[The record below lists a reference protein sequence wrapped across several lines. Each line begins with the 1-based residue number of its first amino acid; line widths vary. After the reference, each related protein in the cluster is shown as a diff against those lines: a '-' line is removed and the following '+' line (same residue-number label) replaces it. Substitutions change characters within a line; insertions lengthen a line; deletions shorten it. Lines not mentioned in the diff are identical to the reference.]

1 MPATTLAREVI
12 DLWLRRQLRRE
23 RHAAI
28 VAYAEEMASTNLDLD
43 PDLEASGVERLVKTG
58 KKWQ

>member
-1 MPATTLAREVI
+1 VPATTLAREVI

-28 VAYAEEMASTNLDLD
+28 VACAEEMASTNLDLD
-43 PDLEASGVERLVKTG
+43 PDLEASGVEHLVKTG